1 MLRRELLRWI
11 FSAYIA
17 LSCLPCGAVLNVR
30 ISDLQHQP
38 QPPNPVRVFG
48 RVTQVD
54 PLTIT
59 DGKWSIRVDGVA
71 KAEPG
76 QFLYVTG
83 DWDGQRLL
91 AGSSPQVLK
100 RVYPKYLSL
109 GDSITYH
116 PPLPSIGWYGA
127 WGMKASAQEKDYVH
141 LVMAMMRSADP
152 RNAAEHYSSH
162 GANQEG
168 GKIIHI
174 LGKMDTYKSYKA
186 DLITLQIGEND
197 GDLTVDQFRAYY
209 EQALD
214 ALLNNSPRPRI
225 FCFGV
230 WNPSSS
236 YLPHT
241 REYQFE
247 AAMKAACEA
256 REIPFRSLKDVAT
269 NPICHDPGGGAV
281 NWHPNDAGMQ
291 GYADLFWDAMGPEL
305 TGE

>member
-1 MLRRELLRWI
+1 MRWVLL
-11 FSAYIA
+11 AIA
-17 LSCLPCGAVLNVR
+17 VLYAAPCGAAMNVR

-38 QPPNPVRVFG
+38 QPPNPVQVFG
-48 RVTQVD
+48 RVTRVN
-54 PLTIT
+54 PLTLT

-71 KAEPG
+71 KAELG

-91 AGSSPQVLK
+91 ASSTPRVLK

-141 LVMAMMRSADP
+141 LVMAMMRSADTG
-152 RNAAEHYSSH
+152 NAVQHYSSY

-197 GDLTVDQFRAYY
+197 HDLSIDQFRQYY
-209 EQALD
+209 EQVLD
-214 ALLNNSPRPRI
+214 ALLDNIPRPRI
-225 FCFGV
+225 FCFGT
-230 WNPSSS
+230 WSIDPRS
-236 YLPHT
+236 YEPGARVYLM
-241 REYQFE
+241 EQ
-247 AAMKAACEA
+247 AMKAACDA
-256 REIPFRSLKDVAT
+256 REIPFRSLRDVGS

-291 GYADLFWDAMGPEL
+291 GYADLFWDAMGPEM
-305 TGE
+305 TGD